1 MIRVFIVD
9 DEKPARRELLRL
21 LAPHAD
27 FEVTGEFSSAA
38 EASHALTK
46 LKPDVIFLDIQMPD
60 LSGLDAAEKLA
71 GSEARIVFVTAY
83 AQHSLQAFEVAA
95 FDYLLKPVD
104 PERFART
111 LDRLRQ
117 HGSKQEPT
125 PEAVLKEDDRIFL
138 RSSGRSWFPAL
149 ASIFL
154 LRSEGNY
161 TRLHFDAES
170 PLIGRSLN
178 DFEKRLPPSMFFRAN
193 RTEMV
198 NLRWIEATEDWFSNS
213 IKARLRDGTEVTL
226 SRRQSRV
233 FRSQFGM

>member
-27 FEVTGEFSSAA
+27 FEIAGEFSSAV
-38 EASHALTK
+38 EAAAAVGKS
-46 LKPDVIFLDIQMPD
+46 KPDVIFLDIRMPD
-60 LSGLDAAEKLA
+60 LSGLDAAERFA
-71 GSEARIVFVTAY
+71 SSDARIVFVTAY
-83 AQHSLQAFEVAA
+83 AKHSLQAFDVAA

-117 HGSKQEPT
+117 QTPKQEPAA
-125 PEAVLKEDDRIFL
+125 EAVLREDDRIFL
-138 RSSGRSWFPAL
+138 RCNGRSWFPAL
-149 ASIFL
+149 SSICL

-161 TRLHFDAES
+161 TRLHFDAEA
-170 PLIGRSLN
+170 PLVPRSLN
-178 DFEKRLPPSMFFRAN
+178 DFEKRLPPAMFFRAN

-213 IKARLRDGTEVTL
+213 IKVRLREGTEVTL
-226 SRRQSRV
+226 SRRQSRL
-233 FRSQFGM
+233 FRAQFGM